1 MPPRIDQL
9 LTASFRGVTFSVR
22 SESQSEGGRK
32 IVLHEYPNSADR
44 YAEDLGKI
52 PPRFSVRA
60 FVSGQDFIARG
71 RSLQAALDEEG
82 SGRLVLPTFGAFDVT
97 ALPYSKD
104 SNQNSVGEISYTLQ
118 FAVSSANAAPI
129 NMLSTV
135 QTVFSL
141 GDDARGAIESE
152 LVDLWQDAVQ
162 KANKIVSE
170 YDLEEIASS
179 VATTFET
186 TTESSAANDLNNSV
200 DNILRNSGR
209 YVSDGEQLSSF
220 LVQTGSDDITGLFQ
234 ATSIGQ
240 VGGSGYSAAISLLE
254 FGSDLTLQLTEIGR
268 SSTVFSDEEDESR
281 AIPLW
286 PATTADRIKRNEN
299 RTTLVDTTRLN
310 ALIVAFE
317 QAAASEYS
325 TSDEIVE
332 VRTQLEDSYDQLIN
346 QDGYDGNRIVGRNSV
361 RNATENLRFA
371 TLEVL
376 ETKEQDTYQIVD
388 VENIGMP
395 SVPVLTWNLYA
406 ENLTT
411 EEDFDLITQTVRT
424 LNPEQSSISLDNEA
438 TVLQGSK

>member
-1 MPPRIDQL
+1 MPPIIDQL

-22 SESQSEGGRK
+22 SESQAEGGRK

-97 ALPYSKD
+97 ALSYSKD

-186 TTESSAANDLNNSV
+186 TTDSSAANDLNNSV

-240 VGGSGYSAAISLLE
+240 VGGSGYSAAISLLD

-286 PATTADRIKRNEN
+286 PATTADRITRNEN